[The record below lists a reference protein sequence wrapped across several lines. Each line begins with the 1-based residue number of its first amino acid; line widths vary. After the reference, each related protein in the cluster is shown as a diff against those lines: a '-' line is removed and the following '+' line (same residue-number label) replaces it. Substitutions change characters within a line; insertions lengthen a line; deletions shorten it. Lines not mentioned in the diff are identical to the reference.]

1 MARLPDR
8 DTCLSKFERSRSSIR
23 RVIAGVLILMTL
35 VGISARA
42 PAFAQ
47 TAPNVTLSAS
57 LLATTK
63 PLTSG
68 LHWRIYSD
76 LATEDGTRA
85 LLAQSDSAAPA
96 FTLDPG
102 SYYVHVA
109 FGLSGV
115 SKRITVE
122 QKPFTDRIVLNAGA
136 LVLSPIIGTT
146 ALSANKVAMTIY
158 VPEKSN
164 SEAKVV
170 ASNIKPGEIIPVPE
184 GRYHLKSVY
193 LDTVGIGALD
203 AKLGEPAP
211 TNSVVAADINV
222 QSGKITDVTL
232 RHRAATLTLKLV
244 NKSGGE
250 ALANTSFTVLTPGGD
265 VIRELI
271 GAFPSLVL
279 AEGDYV
285 AIARHDAKTYQG
297 EFQVQSAFDHD
308 IEIIAK

>member
-1 MARLPDR
+1 MRPQRYKFR
-8 DTCLSKFERSRSSIR
+8 DFWWVTAFMVVLAVFCLNP
-23 RVIAGVLILMTL
+23 LQMT
-35 VGISARA
+35 ARA
-42 PAFAQ
+42 Q
-47 TAPNVTLSAS
+47 MTSGGNLTLSATLTAS
-57 LLATTK
+57 SK

-68 LHWRIYSD
+68 VHWRIYAD
-76 LATEDGTRA
+76 TVKDDGTRA
-85 LLAQSDSAAPA
+85 LLAQSDMAAPS
-96 FTLDPG
+96 FKLDPG
-102 SYYVHVA
+102 TYYVHVA

-115 SKRITVE
+115 SKRITID
-122 QKPFTDRIVLNAGA
+122 QKPLIDRIVLNAGA
-136 LVLSPIIGTT
+136 LILSPIIGTT
-146 ALSANKVAMTIY
+146 PLAANKVSMTIY

-170 ASNIKPGEIIPVPE
+170 ASNIKPGDIVPVPE

-193 LDTVGIGALD
+193 LDTVGVGALD
-203 AKLGEPAP
+203 AKLGEPAT

-244 NKSGGE
+244 NKAGGE

-285 AIARHDAKTYQG
+285 AIARHDSKTYQG

>member
-1 MARLPDR
+1 M
-8 DTCLSKFERSRSSIR
+8 RSQGYKIWGICCVFAFRI
-23 RVIAGVLILMTL
+23 VLAVLCYNPLQIT
-35 VGISARA
+35 AQ
-42 PAFAQ
+42 AQ
-47 TAPNVTLSAS
+47 TTNAGTLTLSAALTAS
-57 LLATTK
+57 SK
-63 PLTSG
+63 PLASG
-68 LHWRIYSD
+68 VRWRIYTD
-76 LATEDGTRA
+76 AVKEDGTRA
-85 LLAQSDSAAPA
+85 LLAESELAAPS
-96 FTLDPG
+96 FKLELGT
-102 SYYVHVA
+102 YYVHVA

-115 SKRITVE
+115 SKRITLD
-122 QKPFTDRIVLNAGA
+122 QKPLVDRIVLNAGA
-136 LVLSPIIGTT
+136 LILSPIIGTT
-146 ALSANKVAMTIY
+146 PLAANKVSMTIY

-170 ASNIKPGEIIPVPE
+170 ASNIKPGEIVPVPE

-193 LDTVGIGALD
+193 LDTVGVGALD
-203 AKLGEPAP
+203 AKLGEPAS
-211 TNSVVAADINV
+211 TNSVVSADINV

-244 NKSGGE
+244 NKAGGE

-285 AIARHDAKTYQG
+285 AIARHDSKTYQG